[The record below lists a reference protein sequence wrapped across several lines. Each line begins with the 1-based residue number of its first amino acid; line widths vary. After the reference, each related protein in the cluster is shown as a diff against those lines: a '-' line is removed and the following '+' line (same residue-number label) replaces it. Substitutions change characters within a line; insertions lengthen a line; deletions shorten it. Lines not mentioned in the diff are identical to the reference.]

1 MKQNKEKL
9 TEKHK
14 ILMKNLIQIIPLSKF
29 TLVILMALSLSV
41 LSCKNSDKSSDD
53 VSSAKAAFVAEKNLV
68 DTVLLKR
75 QDFNREIISNGKL
88 VATQRAELKFTNSGV
103 IERVYVSNGSYVT
116 KGSKLVQLNEKE
128 FAVKLSEAQINLEKA
143 ELDFKDD
150 LISYGYGTDTISLPA
165 EQLKMAKI
173 RSGYSA
179 AKQSYITAK
188 DNLASATLLAPFN
201 GVIANLEAKP
211 YEMSGDIVCL
221 VLDNSKFDVEFKLV
235 ESELA
240 FIKEGQKVKI
250 SPFIDATALYSGVIK
265 SINPLVDENGQVI
278 VTATVDNKGKKLVDG
293 MNVKV
298 FIESLTKD
306 QLVVPKSAIV
316 IRDGY
321 DVLFTYDA
329 ERGRAGWVY
338 VDVLLSN
345 SSQHVVRGNQA
356 KNAELNEGSYIIVS
370 GNLNL
375 ASDSEVEIR

>member
-1 MKQNKEKL
+1 MKSQQ
-9 TEKHK
+9 
-14 ILMKNLIQIIPLSKF
+14 QIISISKLS
-29 TLVILMALSLSV
+29 LVALIALSLSAV
-41 LSCKNSDKSSDD
+41 SCKNSEKSSED
-53 VSSAKAAFVAEKNLV
+53 VSSAKATFVAEKNLV

-88 VATQRAELKFTNSGV
+88 VAAQRAELKFISAGI
-103 IERVYVSNGSYVT
+103 IERVYVSNGSYVA
-116 KGSKLVQLNEKE
+116 KGAKLVQLNEKE
-128 FAVKLSEAQINLEKA
+128 LAVKLSEAQLNLEKA

-150 LISYGYGTDTISLPA
+150 LISYGYGADTSSLPA

-173 RSGYSA
+173 RSGYSS
-179 AKQSYITAK
+179 AKQNYSIAK
-188 DNLASATLLAPFN
+188 YNLESATLVAPFS
-201 GVIANLEAKP
+201 GVVANLEAKP
-211 YEMSGDIVCL
+211 YEQSGDLVCM

-250 SPFIDATALYSGVIK
+250 SPFTDVTALYTGIIK
-265 SINPLVDENGQVI
+265 SINPLVDENGQVK

-329 ERGRAGWVY
+329 QSGKAGWVY

-345 SSQHVVRGNQA
+345 SSQHVVRGNKA

>member
-1 MKQNKEKL
+1 
-9 TEKHK
+9 
-14 ILMKNLIQIIPLSKF
+14 MKNLIQIIPLSKF

-41 LSCKNSDKSSDD
+41 LSCKNSEKSSED

-150 LISYGYGTDTISLPA
+150 LISYGYGTDTTSLPA
-165 EQLKMAKI
+165 EQLKMSKI

-188 DNLASATLLAPFN
+188 DNLESATLLAPFN
-201 GVIANLEAKP
+201 GVVANLEAKP

-356 KNAELNEGSYIIVS
+356 KNAELNEGAYIIVS